1 MKKERFGWELSN
13 DSIGFGLLT
22 LILNYSID
30 SILVPGLNYI

>member
-1 MKKERFGWELSN
+1 MREKGKISNN

-30 SILVPGLNYI
+30 SILVPGINYI